1 MLIKKNRWL
10 IDFFKKQYFKKTVYT
25 YICIAKLEVLLRA
38 CESKNA
44 NYKIQ
49 KE

>member
-1 MLIKKNRWL
+1 MLIKKIGALL
-10 IDFFKKQYFKKTVYT
+10 IFLKKQYFKKTLYT
-25 YICIAKLEVLLRA
+25 YICITKLEVLLRA
-38 CESKNA
+38 CGSKIA